1 MLTRIISG
9 IIGIGIAAFVIQTG
23 GLIFALFCLML
34 LAEVT
39 TARLLA

>member
-23 GLIFALFCLML
+23 GFSPSS
-34 LAEVT
+34 V
-39 TARLLA
+39 